1 MEYWEEAMNRL
12 VGMGPGSMR
21 HVTVEAIERIKAA
34 DRAIAFGRIA
44 ETAAMIRQD
53 VTVIAKVDKLP
64 GMLEPDKENVILAS
78 GDPCFYGILDFLVK
92 QGIKIEEVVPG
103 LSSMQYMMARL
114 QKSWHEA
121 ALVSFHGRE
130 ADISRIK
137 GFREAVILADSSH
150 TPGYISSFLGEN
162 GITGKL
168 YAGFNLSYEN
178 ELIVEKRI
186 GEEIEA
192 ISTLALVVIEN
203 EMDKG

>member
-1 MEYWEEAMNRL
+1 MNRL

-21 HVTVEAIERIKAA
+21 HVTVEAIERIRSA
-34 DRAIAFGRIA
+34 DRVIAFGRIA

-53 VTVIAKVDKLP
+53 VTVIDKVDKLP
-64 GMLEPDKENVILAS
+64 WILEPERENVILAS
-78 GDPCFYGILDFLVK
+78 GDPCFYGILDFLMK
-92 QGIKIEEVVPG
+92 QGITIGEVVPG

-114 QKSWHEA
+114 KKSWHGA

-130 ADISRIK
+130 ADIGRIK
-137 GFREAVILADSSH
+137 SCREAVILADSSH
-150 TPGYISSFLGEN
+150 TPGYISSFLWGN
-162 GITGKL
+162 GIRGEI

-178 ELIVEKRI
+178 EQIVEKRI

-203 EMDKG
+203 EMDQG